1 MHRPSENLPPL
12 AAAALIGMT
21 VIVAGLVVAVSYLF
35 VSEGSGARGEAAR
48 AQGTFD
54 QDAARA
60 QQQQLTRSL
69 QEDILHF
76 ESQLSLLQQQYAI
89 PGMSVAVVRGEEILF
104 ARGFGTADSQS
115 GLPASEHTPYRI
127 ASLTKPM
134 AAVIVLQLVEEGKI
148 DLDTPLAAYE
158 PDYAGLCARYRDL
171 YEPPYPCDTLWPTVR
186 HHLTHTAQGVP
197 GGAFLYN
204 GDLYALLS
212 RAAEHVTDEPFE
224 QLLQERIFDPLE
236 MNESAASQQSA
247 PELLLANL
255 ARPHKQLDD
264 GQVVRAEY
272 PELETSAAA
281 GVVSTVLDV
290 ARFSVALDQNRL
302 LSPQTR
308 AAMFTPSRANSGQ
321 PLPYGLG
328 WFVQDIAG
336 RRVVWHYGWWPDAYS
351 SLLIKVPEQEL
362 TMVLLANSDGASAPF
377 GLGDGNLLHSPFAVV
392 FLNSFATTS
401 SAAPPPATT
410 GEQEE

>member
-21 VIVAGLVVAVSYLF
+21 VIVAGLIVAVSYLF
-35 VSEGSGARGEAAR
+35 VSEDSGARGGAAQ
-48 AQGTFD
+48 AQQTFD

-60 QQQQLTRSL
+60 QQQQATRSL
-69 QEDILHF
+69 QENILRF
-76 ESQLSLLQQQYAI
+76 ESQLMLLQQQYAI
-89 PGMSVAVVRGEEILF
+89 PGMSVAVVRGEEVLF
-104 ARGFGTADSQS
+104 ARGFGTADNQS
-115 GLPASEHTPYRI
+115 GTPANEHTPYRI

-134 AAVIVLQLVEEGKI
+134 AAVIMLQLVQEGKI
-148 DLDTPLAAYE
+148 DLDTPLAAYD
-158 PDYAGLCARYRDL
+158 PDYAALCVRYRDV
-171 YEPPYPCDTLWPTVR
+171 YVPPYHCDTLSPTVR

-197 GGAFLYN
+197 GEGFLYN

-212 RAAEHVTDEPFE
+212 RAAEHVTDKPFE
-224 QLLQERIFDPLE
+224 QLLQERILGPLQ
-236 MNESAASQQSA
+236 MNESAPSQQSA
-247 PELLLANL
+247 PEVLLANL
-255 ARPHKQLDD
+255 ARPHQQLAE

-290 ARFSVALDQNRL
+290 ARFSVALDQHRL
-302 LSPQTR
+302 LSPQSR
-308 AAMFTPSRANSGQ
+308 AAMLTPSRSNSGQ
-321 PLPYGLG
+321 RLPYGLG

-351 SLLIKVPEQEL
+351 ALLIKIPEQEL

-392 FLNSFATTS
+392 FINSFVNTS
-401 SAAPPPATT
+401 SAAPSPATT
-410 GEQEE
+410 GEQE